1 VDQNKRLKKERS
13 KRGKVR
19 GQSPLTPLSL
29 SLFSSLLSCFGC
41 PHSGDD
47 FRLRRRVSEAPEKQ
61 KRPQLVRHALRPS
74 LLCTFLTAA
83 LKNGAERGKGRLWT
97 LKLPRGQLRVAGH
110 FRDGVSVQ
118 RPLQAWHFLPVVRG
132 LSPELS
138 CPVKA
143 PFFLSR
149 FSPVVP
155 VFLLHTTWNVLSIV
169 FASKCLSLCAA
180 PLLSRSSLYTQN

>member
-1 VDQNKRLKKERS
+1 VDQNKRLKKERNKGGKS
-13 KRGKVR
+13 KRTK
-19 GQSPLTPLSL
+19 SPYPSL
-29 SLFSSLLSCFGC
+29 PFSFFHLSCPVLAVHTAAMTFDYDDASRK
-41 PHSGDD
+41 HLKSRNAHNWSGT
-47 FRLRRRVSEAPEKQ
+47 
-61 KRPQLVRHALRPS
+61 PS
-74 LLCTFLTAA
+74 VLPSCAHFLTVA

-97 LKLPRGQLRVAGH
+97 LKLPREQLRVAGH

-143 PFFLSR
+143 PFFFSR

-155 VFLLHTTWNVLSIV
+155 VFLLHTT
-169 FASKCLSLCAA
+169 
-180 PLLSRSSLYTQN
+180 